1 MIDLGLK
8 KKKKARKPAAKKEA
22 ASGTESKGKRRK
34 DVAWKVL
41 VSPHVTEKATEAAK
55 NDHYFFKVAS
65 SASKTEIGKA
75 VEDLYGVD
83 VTAVKIVNVPAKKK
97 RLGRMEGWKKGYKK
111 AAVKLKKGQKIEVL
125 PR

>member
-8 KKKKARKPAAKKEA
+8 KKKAARKPAAKKEA

-83 VTAVKIVNVPAKKK
+83 VTAGEKGDVSPQKKK
-97 RLGRMEGWKKGYKK
+97 LGRMGGWEKGYKK
-111 AAVKLKKGQKIEVL
+111 AAG
-125 PR
+125 